1 MGQGF
6 WQSAPPKQCPIHWAR
21 VDMVWNSLRCTV
33 QLGVA
38 LACWG
43 IVLGRPAAAL
53 LEESEEP
60 VGVSIQQ
67 VWELGEE
74 EGGGKGDRCD
84 DDICV
89 GPVLE
94 LNHQWSEP
102 LLLAAPENLD
112 PDLTIRGLPFFYFD
126 AGLLPPIDLPP
137 SVDRGPNP
145 LMPPPPAPPASVPVS
160 PSPIIDLPVTAP
172 PAVVTPEP
180 VPTDSLAEEEVLP
193 TELEKSPEAVADS
206 EPPELKEPREPF
218 FTLENIQIDLD
229 DDFSNS
235 GQGSGIFE
243 PVFQGRLR
251 DGTPVQFSTGFN
263 VFDEPNFAKL
273 INIPLRFGYEET
285 IEGIP
290 VDIVGGIDFFDRLSP
305 APSLSTKATIPLG
318 QKAVLSWALDY
329 GPYKFNVETLENQ
342 ISAFRYGPSLFWQI
356 DEQTTL
362 FSNVTWGRYSDSNRE
377 QQSFSR
383 LERRFGEEFALAAN
397 LFNWRYR
404 QNIGAASGYFTP
416 SDFLVYSFE
425 GAWEKPIFDFLKCRL
440 AANVGRQHAGGS
452 WSRAYGYDA
461 VCTVSL
467 NRALEFDIGYGF
479 SNTIDRETG
488 ESASNSREISSQVRM
503 RF

>member
-1 MGQGF
+1 
-6 WQSAPPKQCPIHWAR
+6 
-21 VDMVWNSLRCTV
+21 MVWYGLRCWV
-33 QLGVA
+33 QLGAA
-38 LACWG
+38 LACVG
-43 IVLGRPAAAL
+43 IPLGQSAEAHL
-53 LEESEEP
+53 SELEAEP
-60 VGVSIQQ
+60 EGLSVQQ
-67 VWELGEE
+67 VWDVGENE
-74 EGGGKGDRCD
+74 AGDAGGRWRSNRCEQEACA
-84 DDICV
+84 ISM
-89 GPVLE
+89 LE
-94 LNHQWSEP
+94 LQDRWVEPLTEPLSEPLTQPLTQPLTGPFTEP

-112 PDLTIRGLPFFYFD
+112 PDLAAPRIPFFYYD
-126 AGLLPPIDLPP
+126 ASLLRLRLPPP

-145 LMPPPPAPPASVPVS
+145 LMPVPELLAPEVPVE
-160 PSPIIDLPVTAP
+160 PLPAIAAP
-172 PAVVTPEP
+172 QPAVQ
-180 VPTDSLAEEEVLP
+180 DSVAEEAPSVQ
-193 TELEKSPEAVADS
+193 EAEEPSEAIADS
-206 EPPELKEPREPF
+206 EPPRLKEPREPF
-218 FTLENIQIDLD
+218 FTLENIQLDLD

-263 VFDEPNFAKL
+263 VFDEPNIAKL
-273 INIPLRFGYEET
+273 INVPLKFGYEEE

-305 APSLSTKATIPLG
+305 APSFSTKATIPLG

-404 QNIGAASGYFTP
+404 QDIGAASGYFTP
-416 SDFLVYSFE
+416 GDFLVYSFE

-440 AANVGRQHAGGS
+440 AANLGRQHAGGA
-452 WSRAYGYDA
+452 WSNAYGYDA
-461 VCTVSL
+461 LCTVSL
-467 NRALEFDIGYGF
+467 NRYLEADLGYSF
-479 SNTIDRETG
+479 SNTIDRDTG
-488 ESASNSREISSQVRM
+488 DSASNSREISSQVRM
-503 RF
+503 KF

>member
-1 MGQGF
+1 MGQGLRQF
-6 WQSAPPKQCPIHWAR
+6 ALSQPSPPRWDR
-21 VDMVWNSLRCTV
+21 VEMIWYGLRCGL
-33 QLGVA
+33 QLGSA
-38 LACWG
+38 LVCLG
-43 IVLGRPAAAL
+43 IFLSQPAEARLHELGEAAEGL
-53 LEESEEP
+53 S
-60 VGVSIQQ
+60 VQQ
-67 VWELGEE
+67 VWEFGLDDADE
-74 EGGGKGDRCD
+74 RCD
-84 DDICV
+84 DRICPS
-89 GPVLE
+89 GQLE
-94 LNHQWSEP
+94 LEERWAEPVTEP

-112 PDLTIRGLPFFYFD
+112 PDLAAPRLPFFYYD
-126 AGLLPPIDLPP
+126 ASLLRLRLPPP
-137 SVDRGPNP
+137 SAERGPNP
-145 LMPPPPAPPASVPVS
+145 LMP
-160 PSPIIDLPVTAP
+160 
-172 PAVVTPEP
+172 TPELLAP
-180 VPTDSLAEEEVLP
+180 DVPLEPLP
-193 TELEKSPEAVADS
+193 TIAAPEPAETEAVAEDKPSAPEVEAPEEAIADS
-206 EPPELKEPREPF
+206 EPPSFKEPREPF
-218 FTLENIQIDLD
+218 FTLENIQLDLD

-273 INIPLRFGYEET
+273 INIPLKFGYEEE

-290 VDIVGGIDFFDRLSP
+290 VDIVAGVDFFNRLAP
-305 APSLSTKATIPLG
+305 APSLSTTASIPLG
-318 QKAVLSWALDY
+318 QKAILSWALDY

-356 DEQTTL
+356 NEQTTL

-404 QNIGAASGYFTP
+404 QDIGAASGYFTP
-416 SDFLVYSFE
+416 GDFLVYSFE
-425 GAWEKPIFDFLKCRL
+425 GAWEKPIFDFLSCRL
-440 AANVGRQHAGGS
+440 AASLGRQHAGGS

-461 VCTVSL
+461 VCTVSPY
-467 NRALEFDIGYGF
+467 RSFEFDIGYGF

-503 RF
+503 KF

>member
-1 MGQGF
+1 MIWYGF
-6 WQSAPPKQCPIHWAR
+6 
-21 VDMVWNSLRCTV
+21 RCGL

-38 LACWG
+38 LACLG
-43 IVLGRPAAAL
+43 IPLGQSAEARLNELGDGAEGL
-53 LEESEEP
+53 S
-60 VGVSIQQ
+60 VQQ
-67 VWELGEE
+67 VWEFELGEADE
-74 EGGGKGDRCD
+74 RCD
-84 DDICV
+84 DGICPS
-89 GPVLE
+89 GALE
-94 LNHQWSEP
+94 LGERWAEPVTEP

-112 PDLTIRGLPFFYFD
+112 PDLAAPRLPFFYYD
-126 AGLLPPIDLPP
+126 ASLLRLRLPPP
-137 SVDRGPNP
+137 SADQGPNP
-145 LMPPPPAPPASVPVS
+145 LMPVPELLAPDVPGSPLPAIAAPETAPEPIPGPTETEAVAEDAPSVPEVE
-160 PSPIIDLPVTAP
+160 AP
-172 PAVVTPEP
+172 
-180 VPTDSLAEEEVLP
+180 EE
-193 TELEKSPEAVADS
+193 AIADS
-206 EPPELKEPREPF
+206 EPPSFKEPREPF
-218 FTLENIQIDLD
+218 FTLENIQFDLD

-235 GQGSGIFE
+235 GQGSDVFE

-263 VFDEPNFAKL
+263 LYDEPNFAKL
-273 INIPLRFGYEET
+273 INIPLKFGYEEE

-290 VDIVGGIDFFDRLSP
+290 VDIVAGIDFFNRLAP
-305 APSLSTKATIPLG
+305 APSLSTKATIPIG

-404 QNIGAASGYFTP
+404 QDIGAASGYFTP
-416 SDFLVYSFE
+416 GDFLVYSFE
-425 GAWEKPIFDFLKCRL
+425 GAWEKPIFDFLNCRL
-440 AANVGRQHAGGS
+440 AANLGRQHAGGS

-461 VCTVSL
+461 VCTVSF
-467 NRALEFDIGYGF
+467 NRTLEVDIGYGF

-503 RF
+503 KF